1 MPAPSRRPRRR
12 TARTSIVV
20 HCKAYPFR
28 FSWEQPTG
36 RTGAPA
42 RHLKVAPNV
51 CRRAPPPAPVRV
63 WSGQAK
69 TGLVLVRSRGRAAS
83 PLAAGIWVAQWDAAG
98 RADALRPESGQTM
111 HPRISAPSFGI
122 PFSGGQ
128 GLPALLRRKKGP
140 DPNAGQTRTVPWGRG
155 LRRQTR
161 RERRTG
167 DTERFGM
174 GSLLEEPS
182 REGTSDNRLTGTF
195 FALRGHGGTG
205 KPARMWYSAPP
216 CCAKTARRTR
226 RRST

>member
-69 TGLVLVRSRGRAAS
+69 TGLLLVRSRGRAAS

-128 GLPALLRRKKGP
+128 GLPALPSCGGKR
-140 DPNAGQTRTVPWGRG
+140 GQIRMPVRQGR
-155 LRRQTR
+155 
-161 RERRTG
+161 
-167 DTERFGM
+167 
-174 GSLLEEPS
+174 SLG
-182 REGTSDNRLTGTF
+182 EG
-195 FALRGHGGTG
+195 A
-205 KPARMWYSAPP
+205 
-216 CCAKTARRTR
+216 CCAKHGGNGGPETRSDLEWGVCWRSLRARKRRT
-226 RRST
+226 TA